1 MLISTSFLSS
11 MNPARELKLL
21 NETDTDYIHVD
32 VMDGIFVPGR
42 TMPFKEMRKIYKYTS
57 KRLDVHL
64 MVEDASKLITKY
76 ANLNAEYI
84 TIHVERENVE
94 QNLKLIKEYAIKA
107 GIAINPETKV
117 KELVPYLPLV
127 DLILVMSVEPG
138 KGGQAF
144 LPKTKNKIKEISYN
158 FSLDDTEFI
167 TNKRQQD
174 CLVKCRESLTQ
185 ALEAAK
191 IHQLQDLIS
200 IDLKSALLFL
210 DEITGEVITDDI
222 LNNIFDHFCIGK

>member
-11 MNPARELKLL
+11 MNPARDLKLL

-84 TIHVERENVE
+84 TIHVESENVE
-94 QNLKLIKEYAIKA
+94 QNLKLIKKYAIKA

-144 LPKTKNKIKEISYN
+144 LPKTKNKIKEISKLIQEHKSKAIISVDGGIN
-158 FSLDDTEFI
+158 DETKKNCIEAS
-167 TNKRQQD
+167 Q
-174 CLVKCRESLTQ
+174 LVS
-185 ALEAAK
+185 
-191 IHQLQDLIS
+191 
-200 IDLKSALLFL
+200 
-210 DEITGEVITDDI
+210 
-222 LNNIFDHFCIGK
+222 

>member
-11 MNPARELKLL
+11 MNPARDLKLL

-84 TIHVERENVE
+84 TIHVESENVE
-94 QNLKLIKEYAIKA
+94 QNLKLIKKYAIKA

-144 LPKTKNKIKEISYN
+144 LPKTKNKILERE
-158 FSLDDTEFI
+158 FSKNSMVEF
-167 TNKRQQD
+167 N
-174 CLVKCRESLTQ
+174 L
-185 ALEAAK
+185 
-191 IHQLQDLIS
+191 
-200 IDLKSALLFL
+200 
-210 DEITGEVITDDI
+210 
-222 LNNIFDHFCIGK
+222 

>member
-11 MNPARELKLL
+11 MNPARDLKLL

-32 VMDGIFVPGR
+32 VMDGIFVEKDTYQNMLEYSSYIRRISNLP
-42 TMPFKEMRKIYKYTS
+42 MDI
-57 KRLDVHL
+57 HL

-84 TIHVERENVE
+84 TIHVESENVE
-94 QNLKLIKEYAIKA
+94 QNLKLIKKYAIKA

-144 LPKTKNKIKEISYN
+144 LPKTKNKIKEISKLIQEHKSKAIISVDGGINDETKKNCIEASQLVSGSYILSGDDYQERIN
-158 FSLDDTEFI
+158 SL
-167 TNKRQQD
+167 R
-174 CLVKCRESLTQ
+174 
-185 ALEAAK
+185 
-191 IHQLQDLIS
+191 
-200 IDLKSALLFL
+200 
-210 DEITGEVITDDI
+210 
-222 LNNIFDHFCIGK
+222 

>member
-11 MNPARELKLL
+11 MNPARDLKLL

-84 TIHVERENVE
+84 TIHVESENVE
-94 QNLKLIKEYAIKA
+94 QNLKLIKKYAIKA

-144 LPKTKNKIKEISYN
+144 LPKTKNKIKEISKLIQEHKSKAIISVDGGINDETKKNCIESSQLVSGSYILSGDDYQERIN
-158 FSLDDTEFI
+158 SL
-167 TNKRQQD
+167 R
-174 CLVKCRESLTQ
+174 
-185 ALEAAK
+185 
-191 IHQLQDLIS
+191 
-200 IDLKSALLFL
+200 
-210 DEITGEVITDDI
+210 
-222 LNNIFDHFCIGK
+222 

>member
-11 MNPARELKLL
+11 MNPARDLKLL

-84 TIHVERENVE
+84 T
-94 QNLKLIKEYAIKA
+94 
-107 GIAINPETKV
+107 KV

-144 LPKTKNKIKEISYN
+144 LPKTKNKIKEISKLIQEHKSKAIISVDGGINDETKKNCIEASQLVSGSYILSGDDYQERIN
-158 FSLDDTEFI
+158 SL
-167 TNKRQQD
+167 R
-174 CLVKCRESLTQ
+174 
-185 ALEAAK
+185 
-191 IHQLQDLIS
+191 
-200 IDLKSALLFL
+200 
-210 DEITGEVITDDI
+210 
-222 LNNIFDHFCIGK
+222 

>member
-11 MNPARELKLL
+11 MNPARDLKLL

-84 TIHVERENVE
+84 TIHVENVE
-94 QNLKLIKEYAIKA
+94 QNLKLIKKYAIKA

-144 LPKTKNKIKEISYN
+144 LPKTKNKIKEISKLIQEHKSKAIISVDGGINDETKKNCIEASQLVSGSYILSGDDYQERIN
-158 FSLDDTEFI
+158 SL
-167 TNKRQQD
+167 R
-174 CLVKCRESLTQ
+174 
-185 ALEAAK
+185 
-191 IHQLQDLIS
+191 
-200 IDLKSALLFL
+200 
-210 DEITGEVITDDI
+210 
-222 LNNIFDHFCIGK
+222 